1 MNGQKQTGQHDH
13 LFRTRDLPL
22 AAYLALHKIE
32 HVSMERQGKH
42 GFWVFK
48 RDDQLDQLVAIYENG
63 EVTLDLRDY
72 LDCVSKVRSELYAY
86 LDQV

>member
-1 MNGQKQTGQHDH
+1 VNGQEQNNG

-22 AAYLALHKIE
+22 AAFLALHRID
-32 HVSMERQGKH
+32 HISMERQGKH

-48 RDDQLDQLVAIYENG
+48 RDDRLDQLIAIYENG
-63 EVTLDLRDY
+63 EVTIDLKDY

-86 LDQV
+86 LGIG

>member
-1 MNGQKQTGQHDH
+1 MNGKKQHANDG

-22 AAYLALHKIE
+22 AAYLALHEID

-48 RDDQLDQLVAIYENG
+48 RDDHLEQLLAIYENG
-63 EVTLDLRDY
+63 EVTIDLRDY
-72 LDCVSKVRSELYAY
+72 LDCVSRIRAELYAY
-86 LDQV
+86 LDLS